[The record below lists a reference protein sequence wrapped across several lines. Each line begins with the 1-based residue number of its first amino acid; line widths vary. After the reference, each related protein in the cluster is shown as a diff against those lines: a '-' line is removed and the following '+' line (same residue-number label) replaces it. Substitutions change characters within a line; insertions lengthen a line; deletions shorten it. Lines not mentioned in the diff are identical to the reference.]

1 MNIETLK
8 RGNDIIFM
16 SELNR
21 IKEVYDR
28 RKEEVPKGLYS
39 YFNKA
44 NLTIIHERE
53 RVILDLLDNYE
64 MNPLLDK
71 KALDIGCGK
80 GGALRDFIRWG
91 ATPENL
97 YGVDL
102 LENRIKDAKSLSPNI
117 DLRCGNAEELPFPD
131 EFFDIV
137 IQFTVFT
144 SIIDLQMKKNIARE
158 MRRVLKRKGII
169 LWYDYHVNNPKNPD
183 VKGVRK
189 KEIYQL
195 FPDCEIHFKRVTV
208 APPITRLIAP
218 YSHLLCSFLELL
230 KFLNTHYV
238 AVIKKK

>member
-1 MNIETLK
+1 
-8 RGNDIIFM
+8 M

-28 RKEEVPKGLYS
+28 RKEQVPKNLYS

-44 NLTIIHERE
+44 NLAIIHGRE
-53 RVILDLLDNYE
+53 RVMLDLMDKYG
-64 MNPLLDK
+64 MNPLLGK
-71 KALDIGCGK
+71 KVLDIGCGK
-80 GGALRDFIRWG
+80 GGTLRNFIQWG
-91 ATPENL
+91 AKPENL

-137 IQFTVFT
+137 MQFTVFT
-144 SIIDLQMKKNIARE
+144 SIVDLQIKKNIARE
-158 MRRVLKRKGII
+158 MRRVLKREGVI
-169 LWYDYHVNNPKNPD
+169 LWYDYHANNPNNPD

-189 KEIYQL
+189 KEIHQL
-195 FPDCEIHFKRVTV
+195 FPDCKIHLKRVTV

-218 YSHLLCSFLELL
+218 YSRLLCSFLELI
-230 KFLNTHYV
+230 KFLDTHYLGI
-238 AVIKKK
+238 IKKNED